1 MKLDKIIRFHDYSGQ
16 ILENAYKD
24 GKVNIRDYDR
34 EKFLF
39 LVKNEFLS
47 PTLSMQS
54 QNFVGE
60 WYTLS
65 EKGYRLLFGEI
76 RLRRRWIVTTI
87 LSVIGIISGFVSLA
101 MQLIQ

>member
-39 LVKNEFLS
+39 LVKNKFLS

-54 QNFVGE
+54 
-60 WYTLS
+60 
-65 EKGYRLLFGEI
+65 
-76 RLRRRWIVTTI
+76 
-87 LSVIGIISGFVSLA
+87 
-101 MQLIQ
+101 